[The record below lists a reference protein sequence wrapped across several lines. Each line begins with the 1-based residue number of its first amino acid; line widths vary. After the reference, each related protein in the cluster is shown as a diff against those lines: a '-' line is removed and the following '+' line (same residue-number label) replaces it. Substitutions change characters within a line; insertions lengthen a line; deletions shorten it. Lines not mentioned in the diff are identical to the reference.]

1 MKKIKVQIISIAV
14 ISLLVSLAL
23 TISGSASENTAK
35 NQVSKFFI
43 DKDNGREINPEIIQ
57 QSINLYKNLSDSKK
71 TAVKDKLAK
80 MAEERKKA
88 IEVVSQ
94 QIREYRVQQLKQQ
107 NAISQQQRINQLQAL
122 KQLALEEN
130 ATETAKK
137 IANLINRYENNK
149 QKESIEDNSL
159 NVQ

>member
-14 ISLLVSLAL
+14 ISILVSLVL
-23 TISGSASENTAK
+23 TISGSASESTAK
-35 NQVSKFFI
+35 IQVSKFFI
-43 DKDNGREINPEIIQ
+43 DKDNGREINPELIQ
-57 QSINLYKNLSDSKK
+57 QSINLYQNLSDSQKA
-71 TAVKDKLAK
+71 AVKDKLAK

-88 IEVVSQ
+88 IEVVSK
-94 QIREYRVQQLKQQ
+94 QIREYRVQQVKQQ
-107 NAISQQQRINQLQAL
+107 NVISQQQRINQLQAL
-122 KQLALEEN
+122 EQLALEEN

-149 QKESIEDNSL
+149 QNESIEDNSL